1 MSLPNIYEYDRT
13 AYGAGSNKDS
23 DRLSGA
29 DLRNL
34 ESMGYGL
41 QEIVDYSENMTA
53 SGATKQGDKAQAQLD
68 KYKAQIAQQLAEE
81 EKAAR
86 EEAEEEVTREE
97 TEEET
102 VGQQEEQSSSGG
114 SDPSN
119 GSGSSSTTTTTV
131 DNSHNNPNT
140 PNLSLIHI

>member
-81 EKAAR
+81 EAAR
-86 EEAEEEVTREE
+86 EETEEEVTREE

-102 VGQQEEQSSSGG
+102 VGQQEEQSSSDG
-114 SDPSN
+114 SD
-119 GSGSSSTTTTTV
+119 SSTRSKHCLLYTSPSPRDRTR
-131 DNSHNNPNT
+131 SRMP
-140 PNLSLIHI
+140 SSA